1 MIGSTWEELPM
12 TTRNPVTSDDLRV
25 VAAWTHDLL
34 STAAEAD
41 WTVPAF
47 RMRWS
52 CRRTLDHMLDCL
64 AWYAHDIAGEVTG
77 IEGAARAGTPRLKLT
92 DLLASIRPLAE
103 VLSLVCDGK
112 PVTARGWHPYGFG
125 DPEGFLAMGTI
136 ETLTHTWDIGIGLGL
151 DVGIPPE
158 IEAVAGRV
166 VDRLL
171 VDVLDAATRFDAL
184 LMATG
189 RLEREDG
196 TRPTRWRWYTAP
208 LHERQ
213 GSPVG

>member
-1 MIGSTWEELPM
+1 M
-12 TTRNPVTSDDLRV
+12 TNRKPVTSDDLRV
-25 VAAWTHDLL
+25 VAAWSHDLL

-47 RMRWS
+47 RLRWS
-52 CRRTLDHMLDCL
+52 CRRTLDHMLNCL
-64 AWYAHDIAGEVTG
+64 AWYAHDLAGEIT
-77 IEGAARAGTPRLKLT
+77 EESGAARAGTPRLKLT
-92 DLLASIRPLAE
+92 DLLASIQPLAE
-103 VLSLVCDGK
+103 VLALVTEGK
-112 PVTARGWHPYGFG
+112 SETARGWHDYGVG
-125 DPEGFLAMGTI
+125 DPEGFRAMGAI
-136 ETLTHTWDIGIGLGL
+136 EILLHTWDIGIGLGL
-151 DVGIPPE
+151 DIGISPE

-189 RLEREDG
+189 RLDRPDG

-208 LHERQ
+208 LSERM
-213 GSPVG
+213 